1 MKKPIDPNLNSF
13 DGEDL
18 LSSSKIKNEPDFVI
32 KGETSEPNYT
42 NPEFVVK
49 EKANADEHEK
59 EYHASENHRA
69 KAEMGTLNHEYASK
83 RSRSGSS
90 SGHHSH
96 SHSSSGHHSHSHSS
110 SHSHHNSSSSKKKKK
125 KLPLP
130 LRIAIVILV
139 LLLIF
144 VFTAGGTLLYLRQS
158 GKNDLIVETA
168 SPEYEETI
176 EYNGS
181 TYVYDKNKVAFAFIG
196 VDKEEIGEDTSDAYG
211 SSGQADTDM
220 IAVVDT
226 STGAV
231 SLINIPRDTIVD
243 IDLYSAS
250 GIFLRTEPKQLCL
263 AYAYGDGGANS
274 CTNVTSAMSRI
285 LMNVP
290 IEKYFALDL
299 EGIAPL
305 NDAVGGVTVQS
316 LHDFPESNIKKGETV
331 TIKGDFAETYVRSRD
346 VDYIEASL
354 NRTQRQSQYM
364 KAYAGQLRSAVTNDF
379 SVVSSLY
386 STASK
391 YSQTNITLN
400 DVTYIA
406 SLILSKGIGEFTQ
419 YSIDGEM
426 KASKEVVREDG
437 VYAEFYADEQS
448 VLDVVINC
456 FYTKVS

>member
-18 LSSSKIKNEPDFVI
+18 LSSSEAKNEPSFSI

-42 NPEFVVK
+42 NPEFVVR
-49 EKANADEHEK
+49 EKDKADEHEK

-69 KAEMGTLNHEYASK
+69 KAEMGTLNHEYASR
-83 RSRSGSS
+83 RSRSGA
-90 SGHHSH
+90 
-96 SHSSSGHHSHSHSS
+96 SSGHHSHSHSS
-110 SHSHHNSSSSKKKKK
+110 SHSQHYSSSSSKKKKK

-130 LRIAIVILV
+130 LRIAVIILV
-139 LLLIF
+139 ILLIF

-211 SSGQADTDM
+211 NSGQADTDM

-231 SLINIPRDTIVD
+231 SLINVPRDTIVD

-274 CTNVTSAMSRI
+274 CLNVTSAISRI

-299 EGIAPL
+299 AGIAPL
-305 NDAVGGVTVQS
+305 NDAVGGVTVQA
-316 LHDFPESNIKKGETV
+316 LHDFPESNVKKGDTV
-331 TIKGDFAETYVRSRD
+331 TIRGDR
-346 VDYIEASL
+346 
-354 NRTQRQSQYM
+354 
-364 KAYAGQLRSAVTNDF
+364 K
-379 SVVSSLY
+379 SVV
-386 STASK
+386 
-391 YSQTNITLN
+391 
-400 DVTYIA
+400 
-406 SLILSKGIGEFTQ
+406 
-419 YSIDGEM
+419 
-426 KASKEVVREDG
+426 
-437 VYAEFYADEQS
+437 
-448 VLDVVINC
+448 
-456 FYTKVS
+456 